1 MKVSNWE
8 RFVPRIKKYL
18 TSLCDNFKAGNV
30 SKKFSE
36 WKKITSDKDI
46 LSDVRGMSIEC
57 TDIPEQHYLRP
68 PSFSQTESMIIDMEV
83 GKLLTKEVIKP
94 VANKGEGII
103 SNIFIRSKKDGSH
116 RLILNLKEFNKNV
129 AYYHFK
135 MDSLNTI
142 IKLMQTDCFM
152 ASIDIKDAY
161 YSIAIR
167 EPDQKYLQ
175 FQWKGTV
182 YHFTCLPNDL
192 TSGPRKFTKL
202 FKPPLTALHKLGHIS
217 SGHLDDFY
225 LQGKTYNQCVQ
236 NVIDTLTMFTNLG
249 LIVHPSKSVLIPSKE
264 IVTLGFILNSATMTV
279 KLTAEKAY
287 E

>member
-1 MKVSNWE
+1 MQKKQVGLTKSLPVPLEQETTCKIIDHITIGRKLHIDPVNLIKRFSLGRTFKIQEQTSKAFGEKHEIIKQLNDIKMKVSNWE

-46 LSDVRGMSIEC
+46 LSDIRGMSIEC

-116 RLILNLKEFNKNV
+116 RLILNLKEFNKNI

-142 IKLMQTDCFM
+142 IKLMQKDCFM

-161 YSIAIR
+161 YSIAVR

-175 FQWKGTV
+175 FQWKGIV
-182 YHFTCLPNDL
+182 YHFTCLPNGL

-202 FKPPLTALHKLGHIS
+202 
-217 SGHLDDFY
+217 
-225 LQGKTYNQCVQ
+225 
-236 NVIDTLTMFTNLG
+236 
-249 LIVHPSKSVLIPSKE
+249 
-264 IVTLGFILNSATMTV
+264 
-279 KLTAEKAY
+279 
-287 E
+287 